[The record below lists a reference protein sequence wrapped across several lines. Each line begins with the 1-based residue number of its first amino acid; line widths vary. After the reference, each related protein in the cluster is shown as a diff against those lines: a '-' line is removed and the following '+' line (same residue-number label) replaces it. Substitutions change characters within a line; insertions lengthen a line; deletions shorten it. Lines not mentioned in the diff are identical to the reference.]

1 MLKLFMSLMTFLYR
15 ISGGRIGGKMQGA
28 DVLLLTTNGRKTGKQ
43 RTVPLI
49 YLMDGPAYVLT
60 ASAGGTRNPGWFVNL
75 RATPRAV
82 IQVRDKQFNVVA
94 EVADQEKKRELWAR
108 LVATVPFYAKYQQ
121 QTTREFPMVI
131 LHPAEKSAP

>member
-28 DVLLLTTNGRKTGKQ
+28 DVLLLTTTGRKTGKQ
-43 RTVPLI
+43 RTRPLI

-75 RATPRAV
+75 RAHPRAL
-82 IQVRDKQFNVVA
+82 IQVRNRQFNVVA
-94 EVADQEKKRELWAR
+94 EVADKEKKHELWTR
-108 LVATVPFYAKYQQ
+108 LVATVPFYAQYQQ
-121 QTTREFPMVI
+121 KTTREFPMVI
-131 LHPAEKSAP
+131 LHPVDESAP